1 MTRRVNDFDKFMRE
15 HVNLNS
21 SRYERLKRS
30 DKAVSEYLSQNLVG
44 FRRTERQGSYAL
56 GTTIRPVKDT
66 DEYDLDRLVYVEYD
80 SSKGPKDY
88 IDDVYRCLKANG
100 NYADKVQKNT
110 RCVTVNY
117 AGEFKIDVVPCIT
130 YNGDHL
136 ICNRK
141 TNDYEVTDG
150 RGFRDWFNEKNRI
163 TNGNLK
169 LVTRLLKY
177 LRDHKK
183 TFTAPSV
190 LLTTLIGNTVH
201 DWEGD
206 THFKT
211 LPDALLTVIS
221 RIDEFLQ
228 SHPSMPE
235 IRNPVLPSETFTRHW
250 DQAKYNHFR
259 DMVSSYAR
267 RVRETYS
274 DGDEQ
279 SSVSKWSDL
288 FGDGFGGQSAPA
300 GAAATA
306 AATAPRVVKP
316 SKPYAT
322 ASAQRASGRL
332 SLRQAD
338 LDWLA
343 ASFPDLRY
351 DPGAGV
357 IAGEL
362 ELRAAYDREQ
372 EKLCIGSDD
381 VTVSMESYL
390 RDSFPIRIELNA
402 LDQNG
407 WPAVYEV
414 GGRHAR
420 IEDRENLETI
430 DLHFYPNG
438 ACCLGL
444 QLFADRR
451 TTLKEFMDELV
462 VPFFYRLSYTD
473 VHGLIA
479 ARQYLWAE
487 YSHGELGVR
496 EYLSDV
502 ADIARQ
508 GLGRNDPC
516 ACGNGRK
523 YKRCHLG
530 EVKRIMVGKGSRT
543 QFLPTPGRRG
553 AGVGWAVR
561 TVT

>member
-1 MTRRVNDFDKFMRE
+1 MTRRVNDFNNVMRE
-15 HVNLNS
+15 HVNLNP

-44 FRRTERQGSYAL
+44 FWRTKRQGSYAL

-66 DEYDLDRLVYVEYD
+66 DEYDVDRLVYVEYN

-130 YNGDHL
+130 YNGNHF

-141 TNDYEVTDG
+141 TNEYEVTDG
-150 RGFRDWFNEKNRI
+150 TGFRDWFNEKNRI

-190 LLTTLIGNTVH
+190 LLTTLIGNAVH

-206 THFKT
+206 AQFRT

-221 RIDEFLQ
+221 RIDDFLQ
-228 SHPSMPE
+228 SHPFMPE
-235 IRNPVLPSETFTRHW
+235 IRNPALPSETFTRHW
-250 DQAKYNHFR
+250 DQTKYSHFR

-267 RVRETYS
+267 RVREAYS
-274 DGDEQ
+274 DGDER
-279 SSVSKWSDL
+279 SSVSKWRDL
-288 FGDGFGGQSAPA
+288 FGDGFGSLGAMA
-300 GAAATA
+300 GTAATVA
-306 AATAPRVVKP
+306 APRVVKP
-316 SKPYAT
+316 SRPWAT
-322 ASAQRASGRL
+322 ASVQQAQGRL

-338 LDWLA
+338 LEWLA
-343 ASFPDLRY
+343 ACFPDLRY
-351 DPGAGV
+351 DPEAGV

-362 ELRAAYDREQ
+362 ELRAAYDSEQ
-372 EKLCIGSDD
+372 EKLRIGSDD
-381 VTVSMESYL
+381 ATASMDSYL
-390 RDSFPIRIELNA
+390 CDSFSIKIELDA
-402 LDQNG
+402 IDQNG
-407 WPAVYEV
+407 WPTVHEV

-420 IEDRENLETI
+420 IADRENIATI
-430 DLHFYPNG
+430 DLHFYPDG
-438 ACCLGL
+438 GCCLGL
-444 QLFADRR
+444 QFLADRR

-462 VPFFYRLSYTD
+462 VPFFYRLSYAD
-473 VHGLIA
+473 VHGLGTT
-479 ARQYLWAE
+479 RKFLWGE
-487 YSHGELGVR
+487 YSHGDQGLR

-502 ADIARQ
+502 ADIARHGQ
-508 GLGRNDPC
+508 GRNDPC
-516 ACGNGRK
+516 PCGSGRK

-530 EVKRIMVGKGSRT
+530 EVDRFKQV
-543 QFLPTPGRRG
+543 PGAPSHPVPRRRG
-553 AGVGWAVR
+553 
-561 TVT
+561 

>member
-1 MTRRVNDFDKFMRE
+1 MTRRVNDFNKFMTE
-15 HVNLNS
+15 HVNLNP

-66 DEYDLDRLVYVEYD
+66 DEYDVDRLVYVEYD

-88 IDDVYRCLKANG
+88 LDDVYWCLKANG
-100 NYADKVQKNT
+100 NYADKVQRNT

-130 YNGDHL
+130 YNGNHF

-141 TNDYEVTDG
+141 TNEYEVTDG
-150 RGFRDWFNEKNRI
+150 TGFRDWFNDKNRI

-206 THFKT
+206 AAFKT

-221 RIDEFLQ
+221 RIDELLR
-228 SHPSMPE
+228 SHPNMPE
-235 IRNPVLPSETFTRHW
+235 IRNPALPSETFTRHW
-250 DQAKYNHFR
+250 DQAKYSHFR
-259 DMVSSYAR
+259 DMVTSYAR
-267 RVRETYS
+267 RIKEAYS

-279 SSVSKWSDL
+279 SSVKKWRDL
-288 FGDGFGGQSAPA
+288 FGDGFGSLSAMTA
-300 GAAATA
+300 AAATVA
-306 AATAPRVVKP
+306 VPRIVKP

-322 ASAQRASGRL
+322 ATAQRVSGRL
-332 SLRQAD
+332 NVGQAD
-338 LDWLA
+338 LEWLA
-343 ASFPDLRY
+343 ATFPNLVY
-351 DPGAGV
+351 DPEAGV
-357 IAGEL
+357 IEGEL
-362 ELRAAYDREQ
+362 GVRAAYDSEQ
-372 EKLCIGSDD
+372 GKLHIGSDD
-381 VTVSMESYL
+381 ATSSMDSYI
-390 RDSFPIRIELNA
+390 RDSFSIRIQLDA
-402 LDQNG
+402 LDHNG
-407 WPAVYEV
+407 WPVVYEV
-414 GGRHAR
+414 GGRHALIAER
-420 IEDRENLETI
+420 ETI
-430 DLHFYPNG
+430 DTVDLHFYPDG

-444 QLFADRR
+444 QLLADRR

-473 VHGLIA
+473 VHGLGT
-479 ARQYLWAE
+479 ARQSLWSE
-487 YSHGELGVR
+487 YSHGDHGLR

-502 ADIARQ
+502 ADIARH
-508 GLGRNDPC
+508 GRGRNDPC
-516 ACGNGRK
+516 PCGSGRK

-530 EVKRIMVGKGSRT
+530 EVDRFKRA
-543 QFLPTPGRRG
+543 QG
-553 AGVGWAVR
+553 AGHAALKHRG
-561 TVT
+561 

>member
-1 MTRRVNDFDKFMRE
+1 MTRRVNDFNKFMRE
-15 HVNLNS
+15 HVNLNP

-30 DKAVSEYLSQNLVG
+30 DKAVSEHLSQNLVG

-66 DEYDLDRLVYVEYD
+66 DEYDVDRLVYVEYD

-88 IDDVYRCLKANG
+88 IDDVYWCLKANG
-100 NYADKVQKNT
+100 NYADKVQRNT

-130 YNGDHL
+130 YKDNHF

-141 TNDYEVTDG
+141 TNGYEVTDG
-150 RGFRDWFNEKNRI
+150 TGFRDWFNDKNRI

-206 THFKT
+206 AEFKT
-211 LPDALLTVIS
+211 IPDALLTVIS

-228 SHPSMPE
+228 SRPTMPE
-235 IRNPVLPSETFTRHW
+235 IRNPALPSETFTRHW
-250 DQAKYNHFR
+250 DQAKYSHFR
-259 DMVSSYAR
+259 DMVASYAR
-267 RVRETYS
+267 RIEEAYS
-274 DGDEQ
+274 DDDEE
-279 SSVSKWSDL
+279 SSVRKWRDL
-288 FGDGFGGQSAPA
+288 FGDGFGSLSAMA
-300 GAAATA
+300 GAAATVA
-306 AATAPRVVKP
+306 AARVVKP
-316 SKPYAT
+316 SKPWAT
-322 ASAQRASGRL
+322 ISVQRPQGRL
-332 SLRQAD
+332 SLRHAD
-338 LDWLA
+338 LEWLA

-351 DPGAGV
+351 DSDAGV

-372 EKLCIGSDD
+372 EKLRIGSDGA
-381 VTVSMESYL
+381 TACMESYL
-390 RDSFPIRIELNA
+390 CDSFSIRIELDA

-407 WPAVYEV
+407 WPTVYEV

-420 IEDRENLETI
+420 IAERENVETI
-430 DLHFYPNG
+430 DLHFYPDG

-444 QLFADRR
+444 QFLADRR

-462 VPFFYRLSYTD
+462 LPFFYRLSFTD
-473 VHGLIA
+473 AHGLGA
-479 ARQYLWAE
+479 AREVLWAE
-487 YSHGELGVR
+487 YSHGDLGVR

-502 ADIARQ
+502 ADIAKR

-516 ACGNGRK
+516 PCGSGRK

-530 EVKRIMVGKGSRT
+530 EVDGFKRAQS
-543 QFLPTPGRRG
+543 G
-553 AGVGWAVR
+553 AGHPAPTQRG
-561 TVT
+561 